1 MPEEELNRIKE
12 ELNKAAE
19 VQTKVLL
26 ETYKQLYDKVPGNTP
41 EEKMKEINDII
52 QTTTDTM
59 RSNTKQFSEECIK
72 LAGDKYGK

>member
-19 VQTKVLL
+19 IQTKVLL

-52 QTTTDTM
+52 QTTTATM